1 MQTQNKVGG
10 LVGGLAVGTLAVA
23 TFAWGLHL
31 GPERHVGRDLFRE
44 QGQGHRTALAPSG
57 HTLVLTSARTGP
69 TRVADRNTIG
79 VDASAPADD
88 YSEAS
93 PPAIFNRVYLYL
105 KQIYADSV
113 PEDATLAH
121 GAASAML
128 ASLQDPQSRFLEPA
142 ELAERKREAKG
153 QYAGIGAVLAVRTQ
167 IKPKAADDPT
177 RDKDHLDSVAY
188 QLTVVAPL
196 PGGPA
201 EKAGLK
207 TGDVI
212 TDMDGKWIQAY
223 DLVSAQYKEL
233 KVLQDRNDTPALN
246 KTVEAIQKKLDT
258 ALTLSQ
264 AQTKLSDPTV
274 KSLALTVARPGQAAP
289 LNVTLDTSA
298 PTSVEAVT
306 SKTLSGGVGQI
317 KINLLNARTA
327 AAFEA
332 ALSGLGSDLKGLVL
346 DLRGATGSDQEAAA
360 AVAARLSGVKTLGSR
375 VTKGQKVSPI
385 AVSPANTVTC
395 PVSVLVN
402 GGTANAAELLAA
414 ALQSGGAKLIGSP
427 TFGDD
432 MDVRTVALR
441 DGSGFTLTVG
451 ELQLASGAG
460 FGAGLKP
467 DIAVPEA
474 PGADAPLGRAVL
486 ELSGRVAR
494 VPTE

>member
-57 HTLVLTSARTGP
+57 TGLVLASSRTGP
-69 TRVADRNTIG
+69 TRVADRNT
-79 VDASAPADD
+79 VAADTSAPADD
-88 YSEAS
+88 YSETS

-105 KQIYADSV
+105 KQIYADGV
-113 PEDATLAH
+113 PEDATLGH

-142 ELAERKREAKG
+142 ELAEMKRQAKG
-153 QYAGIGAVLAVRTQ
+153 QFDGIGAVLSVRTQ
-167 IKPKAADDPT
+167 VTPKAADDPT
-177 RDKDHLDSVAY
+177 RDKEHLDSVAY

-233 KVLQDRNDTPALN
+233 KALQDRNDTPALN
-246 KTVEAIQKKLDT
+246 KKVEAIQKKLDT